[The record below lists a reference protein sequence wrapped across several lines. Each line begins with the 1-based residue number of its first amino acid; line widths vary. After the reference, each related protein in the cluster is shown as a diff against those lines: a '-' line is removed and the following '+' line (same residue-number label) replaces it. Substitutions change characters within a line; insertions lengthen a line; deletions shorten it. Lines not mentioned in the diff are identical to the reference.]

1 MKIIFMGTPDFSIPS
16 LKSLIESRHEVVA
29 VVSTPDKERGRGQKV
44 SFTPVKEFALKN
56 NMPTLQPEKLK
67 NNPQFV
73 EELKK
78 FNADLYVVVAF
89 RILPVEVFNIPPKG
103 SFNLHA
109 SFLPK
114 YRGAAPIQWAL
125 INGETET
132 GLTTFKL
139 AEKVD
144 TGNIY
149 LQEKVEI
156 KPEDNFESLHD
167 KLSEAGS
174 KVVLQTVEMIDSG
187 NYELK
192 TQDDSLATP
201 APKITKEL
209 TKIDWNKPAREIHN
223 LIRGLS
229 PIPGAYFEFKD
240 KIIKVYKSEV
250 IERNDL
256 KPFQLDQTKTELIIG
271 CGKDAIKVLQLQ
283 QEGKK
288 RMGIEEFLRGFSF
301 IDYRG

>member
-16 LKSLIESRHEVVA
+16 LESIYKSKHELTAIVT
-29 VVSTPDKERGRGQKV
+29 TPDKERGRGRKITY
-44 SFTPVKEFALKN
+44 TPVKQFAFEN
-56 NMPTLQPEKLK
+56 NIPVYQPEKLK
-67 NNPQFV
+67 SNTEFIEQMKALQP
-73 EELKK
+73 
-78 FNADLYVVVAF
+78 DLFVVVAF
-89 RILPVEVFNIPPKG
+89 RILPKEVFDIPKFG
-103 SFNLHA
+103 SFNLHG

-149 LQEKVEI
+149 LQQKVEI
-156 KPEDNFESLHD
+156 LPADNFETLHD
-167 KLSEAGS
+167 RMSLLGADL
-174 KVVLQTVEMIDSG
+174 VLKTISLIQTG
-187 NYELK
+187 NFELK
-192 TQDDSLATP
+192 QQDDSLASP
-201 APKITKEL
+201 APKITKEIC
-209 TKIDWNKPAREIHN
+209 KIDWNKSAKEIHN

-229 PIPGAYFEFKD
+229 PHPAAFFVYNGKGI
-240 KIIKVYKSEV
+240 KIYKVEIV
-250 IERNDL
+250 EQNDM
-256 KPFQLDQTKTELIIG
+256 KPFQIHQTKTELIIG
-271 CGKDAIKVLQLQ
+271 CGKDAIRVLEIQ

-301 IDYRG
+301 SKN